1 MAILYLPS
9 RILKKTASER
19 KIKKLLTKKLTVNRA
34 ALATL
39 ADTGVVSKKRLS
51 EIALKVAKG
60 YKKRY
65 RAERE
70 EGATVKEAAADAV
83 NGGKL
88 LVQRVQ
94 NETVF
99 QIGQEIKAEYEGEF
113 YEWLPSDAEEPD
125 PLHQLN
131 YGQVFRIGDGE
142 QPGDRYGCRCGMN
155 ILVPEKKLEL

>member
-1 MAILYLPS
+1 M
-9 RILKKTASER
+9 
-19 KIKKLLTKKLTVNRA
+19 
-34 ALATL
+34 
-39 ADTGVVSKKRLS
+39 
-51 EIALKVAKG
+51 
-60 YKKRY
+60 
-65 RAERE
+65 
-70 EGATVKEAAADAV
+70 
-83 NGGKL
+83 
-88 LVQRVQ
+88 Q